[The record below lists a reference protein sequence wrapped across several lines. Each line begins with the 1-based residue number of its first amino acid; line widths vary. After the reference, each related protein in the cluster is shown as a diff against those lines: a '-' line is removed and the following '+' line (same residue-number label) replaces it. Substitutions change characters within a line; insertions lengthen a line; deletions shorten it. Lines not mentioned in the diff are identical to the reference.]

1 MTLLHKHY
9 DSIAKNV
16 EGALPRTLCGLPK
29 EFNIDD
35 ESEIDVGQELFL
47 IVNDYNKAFSFST
60 V

>member
-1 MTLLHKHY
+1 MSSVKENMTLLHKHY

-35 ESEIDVGQELFL
+35 ESEIDVGQELFF
-47 IVNDYNKAFSFST
+47 DNK
-60 V
+60 